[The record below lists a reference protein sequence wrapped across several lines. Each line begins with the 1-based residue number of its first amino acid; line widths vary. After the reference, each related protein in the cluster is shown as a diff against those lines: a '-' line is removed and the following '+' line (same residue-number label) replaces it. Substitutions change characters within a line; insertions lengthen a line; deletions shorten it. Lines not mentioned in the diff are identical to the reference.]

1 MMIHRLRTCTA
12 HLSAISVS
20 TFFVLGLGLAQQVW
34 ANTSTHLDLSQVE
47 VTPHE
52 LALTQVLAEIC
63 PPMLNQTQRQKFTQ
77 AYQAQLK
84 EFLPNLNTTLAMQ
97 QISSQ
102 KYYKNI
108 LKSIRTWTLSYP
120 KEENKALCIEFA
132 ESQQTT
138 SSF

>member
-1 MMIHRLRTCTA
+1 MIIHCLRTCTTRLA
-12 HLSAISVS
+12 AISAS
-20 TFFVLGLGLAQQVW
+20 TILALGLGLTQQTW
-34 ANTSTHLDLSQVE
+34 ANTNKHLDLSQVE

-63 PPMLNQTQRQKFTQ
+63 PPMLNQTQRQKFSQ

-102 KYYKNI
+102 KYYKNV
-108 LKSIRTWTLSYP
+108 LKSIRAWTLSYP